1 MQRIARRS
9 SGSSTAID
17 MTPMIDLIFLLLIF
31 FIVTTSFVKETGVE
45 VEKPVASTA
54 QKREDSSV
62 LIAVTSEGRI
72 FMDNEEVD
80 IRSVRGR
87 VSVMLSDNPKAAAVV
102 IADKNAR
109 VETVVEIMDQCRLA
123 GVNHVS
129 LAAKGGQ

>member
-9 SGSSTAID
+9 SGNSSSID

-31 FIVTTSFVKETGVE
+31 FIVTTSFVKETGIE
-45 VEKPVASTA
+45 VEKPVAATA
-54 QKREDSSV
+54 QKKEDSSV
-62 LIAVTSEGRI
+62 LIAVTGDGRI
-72 FMDNEEVD
+72 FMDNQEVD